1 MTDQEILGGVTRI
14 VRDLVGDDTVV
25 LTPETTGADVPNWD
39 SATYVN
45 FIVAAEIEFGI
56 KFPLAEIEEYR
67 TFGDIVRGISGWLCC
82 GGTVAPGKGPAPP
95 PMKYALM
102 NVRAMLRKSI
112 PCCSIAVRLI
122 SATVTSST
130 T

>member
-1 MTDQEILGGVTRI
+1 MTDQEILAAVTRI

-25 LTPETTGADVPNWD
+25 LTPETVGADVPNWD

-67 TFGDIVRGISGWLCC
+67 TFGDIVKGI
-82 GGTVAPGKGPAPP
+82 K
-95 PMKYALM
+95 ALT
-102 NVRAMLRKSI
+102 A
-112 PCCSIAVRLI
+112 
-122 SATVTSST
+122 
-130 T
+130 